1 MVAEIKL
8 IIWSGVEFQNFNLLR
23 TLGSGGFGTCYEA
36 EYNGDRFALKKINR
50 TSKVKAAAQS
60 FKSET
65 LPEIYQF
72 RHENIVRLIAA
83 SPSDAEERFIV
94 LQYIEGRNLQQ
105 LIDDQKVNFSF
116 PKYVQFGIEIS
127 SALNYISLYDIV
139 HLDVKP
145 ANVMVTT
152 GGVCKLTD
160 FGCCQ
165 YTDKDPSTPTR
176 SYLTG
181 TFAYRAPELLKGK
194 SVSSKADIYSLGI
207 CLWQLWS
214 REFPYSGMNQHA
226 VIFRV
231 CASNLRPSF
240 SSTKSISED
249 YKGLVTACWSGKI
262 DERPSAT
269 EVCSKLR
276 SML

>member
-8 IIWSGVEFQNFNLLR
+8 IISNGVEVKNFNLLR

-36 EYNGDRFALKKINR
+36 EYQGHRFALKKINR
-50 TSKVKAAAQS
+50 TSKAKAAAQS

-72 RHENIVRLIAA
+72 THANIVRLITA
-83 SPSDAEERFIV
+83 SLPDAEERFII
-94 LQYIEGRNLQQ
+94 LEYIEGRNLQQ
-105 LIDDQKVNFSF
+105 MIDDQKVSLGFL
-116 PKYVQFGIEIS
+116 KYVRFGAEIS
-127 SALNYISLYDIV
+127 SALDYISLYDIV
-139 HLDVKP
+139 HLDLKP
-145 ANVMVTT
+145 ANVMVTNE
-152 GGVCKLTD
+152 GICKLTD

-207 CLWQLWS
+207 CLWQFWS
-214 REFPYSGMNQHA
+214 REFPYNGMNQHA

-240 SSTKSISED
+240 SGEKSIPEN
-249 YKGLVTACWSGKI
+249 YKDLITACWSSKM
-262 DERPSAT
+262 DERPTAK
-269 EVCSKLR
+269 EAYLKLR

>member
-1 MVAEIKL
+1 MVAELNL
-8 IIWSGVEFQNFNLLR
+8 IIQNGVELNDFNLLR

-36 EYNGDRFALKKINR
+36 EYRGQRVALKKINR
-50 TSKVKAAAQS
+50 TSKAKAAAQS

-65 LPEIYQF
+65 LPEIYEF
-72 RHENIVRLIAA
+72 AHENIARLITASTFDAA
-83 SPSDAEERFIV
+83 ERFIV
-94 LQYIEGRNLQQ
+94 LEYIEGRNLQQ
-105 LIDDQKVNFSF
+105 IIDDPKEDLSF
-116 PKYVQFGIEIS
+116 ARCVKFGIEIS
-127 SALNYISLYDIV
+127 RALDYISRFEIV
-139 HLDVKP
+139 HLDLKP
-145 ANVMVTT
+145 ANIMVTSD
-152 GGVCKLTD
+152 GVCKLTD

-194 SVSSKADIYSLGI
+194 SVTSAADVYSLGI

-214 REFPYSGMNQHA
+214 REFPYNGMNQHA

-231 CASNLRPSF
+231 CASSLRPSF
-240 SSTKSISED
+240 SVDKCISED
-249 YKGLVTACWSGKI
+249 YKALMTACWSGKI
-262 DERPSAT
+262 DERPTAK
-269 EVCSKLR
+269 EIVGKLS

>member
-1 MVAEIKL
+1 MVAETKL
-8 IIWSGVEFQNFNLLR
+8 IISSGVELQNFNLLR

-36 EYNGDRFALKKINR
+36 EYKGHRFALKKINR
-50 TSKVKAAAQS
+50 TSKAKAVAQS

-65 LPEIYQF
+65 LPEIFQF
-72 RHENIVRLIAA
+72 THENIVRLITS
-83 SPSDAEERFIV
+83 SPSDAEERFLV
-94 LQYIEGRNLQQ
+94 LEYIEGRNLQQ
-105 LIDDQKVNFSF
+105 IIDDQKVSLSF
-116 PKYVQFGIEIS
+116 ARYVQFGKEIS
-127 SALNYISLYDIV
+127 SALDYISLYDIV

-145 ANVMVTT
+145 ANIMVTT
-152 GGVCKLTD
+152 DGICKLTD

-194 SVSSKADIYSLGI
+194 SVTSKADIYSLGI
-207 CLWQLWS
+207 CLWQLWA
-214 REFPYSGMNQHA
+214 REFPYNGMNQHA

-240 SSTKSISED
+240 TGNKSISED
-249 YKGLVTACWSGKI
+249 YKGLITACWSGKM
-262 DERPSAT
+262 DERPNAK
-269 EVCSKLR
+269 EVCSKLQ